1 MKADMDDMPEYLKT
15 RKQESPWRMVAIMAI
30 GTGVVVGGLSLFG
43 GGLID
48 RAKTIAS
55 GEGLRDDIGLL
66 QPQPKEQKISTPR
79 VAHKEERNP
88 LQSLKS
94 DSNQLIISQSKPIAE
109 QPQLIEWEKPE
120 KQTTFNDQNYK
131 PKGAINLVNARE
143 WGTAEPYEET
153 RKRQKQQEIVVVGQ
167 EQKPG
172 DWVCTFVG
180 GEGSIERRNCKSGV
194 QLHKRNTSYSG
205 NRNP

>member
-15 RKQESPWRMVAIMAI
+15 RKQESPWRMVAIMGI
-30 GTGVVVGGLSLFG
+30 GTAIVLGGLRLFG
-43 GGLID
+43 EGFTD

-55 GEGLRDDIGLL
+55 GVGVRDDIGLL
-66 QPQPKEQKISTPR
+66 QPQQKQQGISAPR
-79 VAHKEERNP
+79 AIQQEDRNA
-88 LQSLKS
+88 LESLKS
-94 DSNQLIISQSKPIAE
+94 EENRLIISKSKTRAE
-109 QPQLIEWEKPE
+109 KPQLIEWEKPE

-143 WGTAEPYEET
+143 WGTAEPYEQT
-153 RKRQKQQEIVVVGQ
+153 RQRQEQQKIVIVGQ

-172 DWVCTFVG
+172 DWICTFVG
-180 GEGSIERRNCKSGV
+180 GEGSLERRNCKSGV

-205 NRNP
+205 NRKP